1 MDKGLFPDAI
11 EYVRATCRGKI
22 EALPVPED
30 EQTIQVACDTV
41 VVRPD
46 SDGNGVIL
54 EKPGTRDEAYE
65 MIKSLMGKKVKVVS
79 VVHLRSRGKIE
90 AFHEVSELVMRGEE
104 EIGKE
109 DILGYLDEVNYT

>member
-1 MDKGLFPDAI
+1 MFPDAI

-41 VVRPD
+41 VVRPADDSD

-54 EKPGTRDEAYE
+54 EKPATKDEAYE

-79 VVHLRSRGKIE
+79 VVHLRSKRKIE
-90 AFHEVSELVMRGEE
+90 AFHEVSELVMRGED
-104 EIGKE
+104 EIGDE
-109 DILGYLDEVNYT
+109 DILGYLDDVNYT